1 MWMTEL
7 TTKTIAADSRM
18 GSHSADRP
26 VITTSVG
33 SRITFV
39 LERNLD
45 LRSIALDLTVF
56 QLHVELRDL
65 GDTQVAQLLRRLPD
79 RSGGRLLP
87 GLGAG
92 ADQLDDFVDALWH
105 VNLLVRFGSSP
116 CSGQRLR
123 CGLHGRGA
131 TAPCIRLRERGRGE
145 RSESAAP
152 RRHLRWKSQ
161 REPDRAAGDPP

>member
-7 TTKTIAADSRM
+7 TTKTIAADSRI

-26 VITTSVG
+26 VITTSFG

-45 LRSIALDLTVF
+45 LRPIALDLTVF

-116 CSGQRLR
+116 RSGQRLR

-131 TAPCIRLRERGRGE
+131 TAPCIRSQGARWRAIRV
-145 RSESAAP
+145 RSAAKAP
-152 RRHLRWKSQ
+152 ATVMTT
-161 REPDRAAGDPP
+161 RAG

>member
-116 CSGQRLR
+116 CSGTALKVRASRQ
-123 CGLHGRGA
+123 GRNRSVHQAQGARPWRAIRVRSAA
-131 TAPCIRLRERGRGE
+131 TAPATEMTT
-145 RSESAAP
+145 
-152 RRHLRWKSQ
+152 
-161 REPDRAAGDPP
+161 RAG